1 MRLMTRGD
9 PAGPVRL
16 RAFTEDDLPFLDRLC
31 TDPGLLGEFEWP
43 GFTDPRARR
52 RRWEQDGYISAESS
66 AVAIVREDD
75 TVVGIATWKP
85 RGFPPGVTY
94 EIGVGVAPEHRGR
107 GIGTAAQDLLVEY
120 LLDHTTAHR
129 IEALTNDANTGE
141 QKALERL
148 GFQQEGL
155 MRPVLLAGQVRRRAG
170 LRPAPRRP
178 ASRDVTDS
186 ATAVGYGDGMGCCA
200 AMEIRTAA

>member
-1 MRLMTRGD
+1 MRSMTPDD

-31 TDPGLLGEFEWP
+31 TDPDVLGEFEWP
-43 GFTDPRARR
+43 GFTDSRARR
-52 RRWEQDGYISAESS
+52 RRWEQDGYISVDSS
-66 AVAIVREDD
+66 AVAIVRVDG

-85 RGFPPGVTY
+85 RGSPVGVTY
-94 EIGVGVAPEHRGR
+94 EIGVGVAPEHRGQ

-129 IEALTNDANTGE
+129 IEALTNDANTAE

-148 GFQQEGL
+148 GFQKEGL
-155 MRPVLLAGQVRRRAG
+155 MRGRSFLHGKYVGVLVYGLLRAD
-170 LRPAPRRP
+170 RRP
-178 ASRDVTDS
+178 DTGPGA
-186 ATAVGYGDGMGCCA
+186 G
-200 AMEIRTAA
+200 

>member
-1 MRLMTRGD
+1 MTPITRD
-9 PAGPVRL
+9 DSAGSVRL

-31 TDPGLLGEFEWP
+31 TDPDVLGEFEWP

-52 RRWEQDGYISAESS
+52 RRWERDGYISAESS
-66 AVAIVREDD
+66 AVAIVSEDG

-85 RGFPPGVTY
+85 RGSPAGVTY
-94 EIGVGVAPEHRGR
+94 EIGVGVAPEHRAQ
-107 GIGTAAQDLLVEY
+107 GIGTAAQDLLVDY

-148 GFQQEGL
+148 GFQREGL
-155 MRPVLLAGQVRRRAG
+155 MRGRSFLRGKYVGVLVYG
-170 LRPAPRRP
+170 LLREDRRP
-178 ASRDVTDS
+178 AT
-186 ATAVGYGDGMGCCA
+186 
-200 AMEIRTAA
+200 